1 MDLNDV
7 DFDEDLGIK
16 KEEAN
21 EKLVKPKKEIIMW
34 VKAVEYCKS
43 LISSASCFGK
53 INYGWIAMTKTSRNL
68 NKLWEIKNRQIKILL
83 KGNLCSAHFVTYTWN
98 LIILHIFSPSE
109 TLSTGWEKY
118 QNDSQEE
125 SVTEVKVDTSELPLV
140 TSSNGEQVLRFYWLD
155 AYEDP
160 YSSPGT
166 FTVKVWNQETFV
178 DIPQWRWKQIKR
190 GVLDLSKTFTS
201 QKKKG
206 GYSDKVWYNFA
217 KKVGAPVSMPM
228 YFMKLEKVACT
239 CSSEGVLLNLYF
251 SVSSFFRH
259 CFLIWK
265 GLDRKSQS
273 LCELLCD
280 CKEYREENICT
291 SQINSKFF

>member
-1 MDLNDV
+1 M
-7 DFDEDLGIK
+7 
-16 KEEAN
+16 
-21 EKLVKPKKEIIMW
+21 
-34 VKAVEYCKS
+34 
-43 LISSASCFGK
+43 
-53 INYGWIAMTKTSRNL
+53 
-68 NKLWEIKNRQIKILL
+68 
-83 KGNLCSAHFVTYTWN
+83 
-98 LIILHIFSPSE
+98 
-109 TLSTGWEKY
+109 
-118 QNDSQEE
+118 
-125 SVTEVKVDTSELPLV
+125 
-140 TSSNGEQVLRFYWLD
+140 
-155 AYEDP
+155 
-160 YSSPGT
+160 
-166 FTVKVWNQETFV
+166 
-178 DIPQWRWKQIKR
+178 
-190 GVLDLSKTFTS
+190 LDLSKTFTS

-273 LCELLCD
+273 ICELLCD
-280 CKEYREENICT
+280 CEEYREENICT